1 LSKFLPSFSHRK
13 IECEPGGV
21 NFTKKRGNGRFAG
34 PQNPPKSY
42 KKAAKSYDFA
52 AFVAKADNIDTGC
65 RFSEEKFCEGINR
78 SAQVSAVLH
87 GLK

>member
-1 LSKFLPSFSHRK
+1 MATDNNKTPKATAF
-13 IECEPGGV
+13 GV
-21 NFTKKRGNGRFAG
+21 RM
-34 PQNPPKSY
+34 
-42 KKAAKSYDFA
+42 
-52 AFVAKADNIDTGC
+52 AKADNIDTGC